1 MSYPRSSK
9 SDPTTKKQSA
19 AAAVAS
25 EEQQAKMI
33 NEVRELLRPAEMPG
47 FLTDSTVRRFLHARS
62 WSAAQA
68 TKAVK
73 ETVKWRRQYR
83 PDEIRW
89 DDIPGREHEVKRAYI
104 ADYLDK
110 DGRTVVVTVPAIKSQ
125 ISAKEQV
132 KLLVYTL
139 ESCTA
144 GSENGQESVVWIA
157 DFRGWTLSSTPL
169 AQSRQSM
176 NIIQKHY
183 PGLIAA
189 AILFDPPKI
198 FESFWKM
205 LSYFIEPEL
214 EKKVKFVYTD
224 NPESQRI
231 MADMFD
237 MEKLDS
243 AFGGRSASGIDVA
256 KYSERMRTGDQIR
269 GLR

>member
-9 SDPTTKKQSA
+9 SDPTTKKQAA